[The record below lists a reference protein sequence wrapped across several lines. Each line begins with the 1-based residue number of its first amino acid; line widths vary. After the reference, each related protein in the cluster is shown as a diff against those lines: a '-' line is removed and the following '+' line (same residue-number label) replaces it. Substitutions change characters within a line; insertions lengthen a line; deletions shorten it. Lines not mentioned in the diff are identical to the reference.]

1 MSTTTGSFIAGGI
14 AACGAVTVT
23 HSFETVKI
31 RLQLQGE
38 LQSKKDA
45 PKLYRG
51 VTHGM
56 SVIFKNEGMKGL
68 LRGINCAYAY
78 QLLLNGCRLGFYDPI
93 RTSVNSL
100 VLHQSI
106 FQKDEADSKALQSLP
121 VNIFAGASSGILGA
135 MAGSPFFLVKT
146 RLQSYSP
153 FLPVGT
159 QHHYKGAWD
168 GLTQIYK
175 AEGVKGLY
183 RGVVPAMI
191 RTGFGS
197 SVQLPTYFF
206 AKRRLVKH
214 LVKGAVHVDIFLPV
228 LLHTLFA
235 IAVVLFDVHHPATT
249 LHLPQSLIPSLSIV
263 VGLMLVFRNSTS
275 YDRFW
280 TGQQQLTT
288 ICTSIRNLSRMFL
301 VSSNNIGKTGPSPSE
316 RADTETAVRLLL
328 AYIYAVKSHLR
339 QEWGLGLGQQH
350 EQTQNLLQ
358 RLASNNAKLPPEPSF
373 EDLLPSGVGSFE
385 DHGLGLPVQ
394 IGILVEGYIQRGS
407 ARGWFSAPQASQLT
421 VQLNTALS
429 AFGTMETVRLTPIP
443 VAYLIHIRQ
452 VLALFGAVLPFAMV
466 QELGWWAVPLTTII
480 AFTLYG
486 IEGIGQQLEDP
497 FGYDKND
504 IKMDATVED
513 MRVEVMVLLDQWKS
527 GGSMFRGLV

>member
-1 MSTTTGSFIAGGI
+1 MYSFVQFHTEYLHYRKQRKTKLEASHISENATTIT
-14 AACGAVTVT
+14 
-23 HSFETVKI
+23 
-31 RLQLQGE
+31 
-38 LQSKKDA
+38 
-45 PKLYRG
+45 P
-51 VTHGM
+51 
-56 SVIFKNEGMKGL
+56 
-68 LRGINCAYAY
+68 
-78 QLLLNGCRLGFYDPI
+78 
-93 RTSVNSL
+93 
-100 VLHQSI
+100 
-106 FQKDEADSKALQSLP
+106 
-121 VNIFAGASSGILGA
+121 
-135 MAGSPFFLVKT
+135 
-146 RLQSYSP
+146 
-153 FLPVGT
+153 
-159 QHHYKGAWD
+159 
-168 GLTQIYK
+168 
-175 AEGVKGLY
+175 
-183 RGVVPAMI
+183 
-191 RTGFGS
+191 
-197 SVQLPTYFF
+197 LPTNNSP
-206 AKRRLVKH
+206 
-214 LVKGAVHVDIFLPV
+214 VKGAVHVDIFLPV

-235 IAVVLFDVHHPATT
+235 IAVVLFDVYHPATT

-358 RLASNNAKLPPEPSF
+358 RLASNTAKLPPEPSF

-513 MRVEVMVLLDQWKS
+513 MRVEVMVMLDQWKS